1 MAPFVFGEKMLN
13 DVIAALSTPIGRGG
27 VALVRVSGQGCHELI
42 SQIFFPKSG
51 KIFTDYSP
59 RVAVYGEIRDSKSLI
74 DTALVTRFASP
85 ASFTGED
92 MVEISCHGGYIVS
105 SMVLETV
112 LSLGIRMAEAG
123 EFTRRSFINNKMT
136 LSEAEAIGDVL
147 SAVSCEGVR
156 VSASQASGVLG
167 ERMKSITDTLTSLI
181 SSLYAYIDYPD
192 EDLEDM
198 EDGELDK
205 SIDFVISDAE
215 SLLATY
221 RVGNAITHGVPTVIV
236 GKPNVGKSSL
246 FNTLLKDERAIVT
259 DIPGTTRDVLEYN
272 ADVKGVSLRLI
283 DTAGLREK
291 TSDAIE
297 EMGMDIARAKLEA
310 RETSLVLALFDLS
323 RVFDSD
329 DERLIEA
336 LKGLDG
342 KTVIPVFTKSD
353 LEKKLDKD
361 LIENTLGDGVVLS
374 SFTKEGVESLENRI
388 FESFIGDDFPSPES
402 AMLTSI
408 RQKSVVENGLEALKR
423 AKHELEYGFKDMTGM
438 ILEEALGVLLEV
450 DARSAG
456 EKIVDE
462 IFSKFCVGK

>member
-1 MAPFVFGEKMLN
+1 MLN
-13 DVIAALSTPIGRGG
+13 DVIAALSTPIGKGG
-27 VALVRVSGQGCHELI
+27 VALVRVSGRGCHELI
-42 SQIFFPKSG
+42 SRIFFPKS
-51 KIFTDYSP
+51 KKSFTDYPP
-59 RVAVYGEIRDSKSLI
+59 RFAVFGDIRDGRSVI
-74 DTALVTRFASP
+74 DTALVTRFSSP

-123 EFTRRSFINNKMT
+123 EFTRRAFINNKMT

-147 SAVSCEGVR
+147 SAVSREGVR
-156 VSASQASGVLG
+156 LSTSQASGVLG
-167 ERMKSITDTLTSLI
+167 DRMKSITDSLTSLI

-198 EDGELDK
+198 GDDELLLK
-205 SIDFVISDAE
+205 IEEVTSDAE

-221 RVGNAITHGVPTVIV
+221 KAGNAITHGIPTVIV

-246 FNTLLKDERAIVT
+246 FNTLLGDERAIVT

-291 TSDAIE
+291 TTDAIE
-297 EMGMDIARAKLEA
+297 EMGMDIARAKLES
-310 RETSLVLALFDLS
+310 EDTSLVLALFDLS
-323 RVFDSD
+323 RSFDSD
-329 DERLIEA
+329 DEKLVNM
-336 LKGLDG
+336 LKTLNG
-342 KTVIPVFTKSD
+342 KTVIPVFTKCD
-353 LEKKLDKD
+353 LQGKLDVSRVED
-361 LIENTLGDGVVLS
+361 VLGEGIVISSFVGDGVA
-374 SFTKEGVESLENRI
+374 SLEDRI
-388 FESFIGDDFPSPES
+388 FESFIGEEFPSPES

-408 RQKSVVENGLEALKR
+408 RQKSVMENGLFALRR
-423 AKHELEYGFKDMTGM
+423 AKSELESGFKDMTGM
-438 ILEEALGVLLEV
+438 ILEEALGILLEV

>member
-1 MAPFVFGEKMLN
+1 MLN

-27 VALVRVSGQGCHELI
+27 VALVRVSGKGCDELI
-42 SQIFFPKSG
+42 SRIFFPKS
-51 KIFTDYSP
+51 KKSLTDYPP
-59 RVAVYGEIRDSKSLI
+59 RFAVFGDIRDSRSVI
-74 DTALVTRFASP
+74 DTALVTRFTAP

-105 SMVLETV
+105 AMVLETV

-123 EFTRRSFINNKMT
+123 EFTRRAFINNKMT

-147 SAVSCEGVR
+147 SAVSREGVR
-156 VSASQASGVLG
+156 VSTSQASGVLG
-167 ERMKSITDTLTSLI
+167 ERMKSITDLLTSLI

-198 EDGELDK
+198 SDVELLNG
-205 SIDFVISDAE
+205 IEAVIEGAE

-221 RVGNAITHGVPTVIV
+221 KTGNAITHGIPTVIV

-246 FNTLLKDERAIVT
+246 FNSLLKDERAIVT
-259 DIPGTTRDVLEYN
+259 DIPGTTRDLLES
-272 ADVKGVSLRLI
+272 AVDVKGVSLRLI
-283 DTAGLREK
+283 DTAGLRKE

-297 EMGMDIARAKLEA
+297 EMGMGIARARLESE
-310 RETSLVLALFDLS
+310 ETSLVLALFDLS
-323 RVFDSD
+323 RPLDSD
-329 DERLIEA
+329 DEGLIKT
-336 LKGLDG
+336 LRGLSD
-342 KTVIPVFTKSD
+342 KTVIPVFTKCD
-353 LEKKLDKD
+353 LEERLEKGAVEELFGK
-361 LIENTLGDGVVLS
+361 GVVIS
-374 SFTKEGVESLENRI
+374 SFTRKGLEALENRI
-388 FESFIGDDFPSPES
+388 FEAFVGDEFPSPES

-408 RQKSVVENGLEALKR
+408 RQRSVMENGLEALKR
-423 AKHELEYGFKDMTGM
+423 AREELRCGFKDMTGM
-438 ILEEALGVLLEV
+438 VLEEALGILLEV